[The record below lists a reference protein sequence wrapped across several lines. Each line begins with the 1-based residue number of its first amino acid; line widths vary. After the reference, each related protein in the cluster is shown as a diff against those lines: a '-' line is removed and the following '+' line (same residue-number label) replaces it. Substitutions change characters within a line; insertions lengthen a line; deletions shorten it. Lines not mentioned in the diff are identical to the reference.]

1 MEENARSGTTGEEAR
16 AVGENFGDVGLSLT
30 KNGTV
35 KQTISNCV
43 VALRT
48 DEKTQDMFRYN
59 MLTDKIEV
67 YGAWWNRSDVNIS
80 QTDENNIRM
89 YLENTY
95 ELTSEKGVTR
105 AIDILAHQN
114 EYHPIRDYL
123 NGLKWDGVSRI
134 GELFPRY
141 LGAVRCDYTTE
152 ATRLFLLGAIER
164 VFHPGIKFDT
174 MVCLVED
181 LQGGGKSSMARFL
194 AIRDEWFSDD
204 IRNLDD
210 ENVYRKLQGHWVIEF
225 SEMLATSSTKT
236 VEAIKS
242 FLSRQKDVYKIPYD
256 RYPHDIPRQ
265 CVFIGTTNNTD
276 FLPKDRTGNRRFIPI
291 AINSEAAERHPLE
304 NEKETREYVIQCYA
318 EAMEICRREDYK
330 LKLSDETMKELET
343 VQEAFKPEDPKV
355 GIIQSWLDG
364 CNYDAVCSQM
374 IFKEAFPENYYRE
387 PQRWELSEIS
397 SIMNKCI
404 VGWKRYPT
412 SDHQKRFMKYGKQRA
427 WSKIVHEKASSD
439 GFVNVDEQA

>member
-114 EYHPIRDYL
+114 EYHPIREYL

-174 MVCLVED
+174 MVCLVEG
-181 LQGGGKSSMARFL
+181 LQGGGKSS
-194 AIRDEWFSDD
+194 IRGFHYTWT
-204 IRNLDD
+204 
-210 ENVYRKLQGHWVIEF
+210 
-225 SEMLATSSTKT
+225 SE
-236 VEAIKS
+236 VEREAIKEYEK
-242 FLSRQKDVYKIPYD
+242 SR
-256 RYPHDIPRQ
+256 
-265 CVFIGTTNNTD
+265 
-276 FLPKDRTGNRRFIPI
+276 
-291 AINSEAAERHPLE
+291 
-304 NEKETREYVIQCYA
+304 
-318 EAMEICRREDYK
+318 
-330 LKLSDETMKELET
+330 
-343 VQEAFKPEDPKV
+343 
-355 GIIQSWLDG
+355 GIL
-364 CNYDAVCSQM
+364 
-374 IFKEAFPENYYRE
+374 
-387 PQRWELSEIS
+387 
-397 SIMNKCI
+397 
-404 VGWKRYPT
+404 
-412 SDHQKRFMKYGKQRA
+412 
-427 WSKIVHEKASSD
+427 
-439 GFVNVDEQA
+439 